1 MEGGGAREPMDALG
15 HTQSPARHMGTTA
28 SGQGLTSF
36 RRSMSLR

>member
-1 MEGGGAREPMDALG
+1 MEGGGAGKPMDPLG
-15 HTQSPARHMGTTA
+15 HARSPAGHMGATA